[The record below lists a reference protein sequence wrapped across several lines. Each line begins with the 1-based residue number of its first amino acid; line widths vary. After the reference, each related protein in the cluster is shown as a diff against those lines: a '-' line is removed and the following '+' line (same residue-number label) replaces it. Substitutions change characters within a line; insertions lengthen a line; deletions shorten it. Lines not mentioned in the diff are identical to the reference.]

1 MEFLKHRV
9 CKASSFWKIEFLKHQ
24 VFETSSFLKYRVFE
38 KSSFWSIEFFE
49 YLVFQVRIFDF
60 FEFFTKSPT
69 IISVIHAVPQ
79 ISHNFKMEGSPAKK
93 QKQTTPMAITPP
105 PLKRSYAAVVRNN
118 INSSN
123 NNLVNSKKMTLDT
136 KVRFFQNSNSFVIL
150 TTFEFFRQKLD
161 TYFFENSTFH
171 SKPNLKW
178 CIFDHFY
185 HTKLYF
191 ELNLTCWNVNFS
203 ENCTS
208 FWREYSNVVKIS
220 LNKCD
225 F

>member
-1 MEFLKHRV
+1 MSFSSIEF
-9 CKASSFWKIEFLKHQ
+9 SSIEFLKYQ
-24 VFETSSFLKYRVFE
+24 VFLVSSFAGIEFYQFQI
-38 KSSFWSIEFFE
+38 FEFFE
-49 YLVFQVRIFDF
+49 LLNFA
-60 FEFFTKSPT
+60 FFTKRST

-150 TTFEFFRQKLD
+150 TTFGFFRQKLD

-171 SKPNLKW
+171 SKPNLK
-178 CIFDHFY
+178 
-185 HTKLYF
+185 
-191 ELNLTCWNVNFS
+191 
-203 ENCTS
+203 
-208 FWREYSNVVKIS
+208 
-220 LNKCD
+220 
-225 F
+225 